1 MKLLI
6 FSGIVSGYKGLVA
19 GGMNLTIE
27 TNEMA
32 QDDTA
37 QLVGLHRKPVKVMM
51 QEGQITD
58 LNELGFTEADME
70 KFESTQF
77 DEFDGRQAKS
87 PSKRLRNVLWVLF
100 KQSGGDTESGQAF
113 KTFYEKKL
121 EEIIIHFKDK
131 IEDE

>member
-27 TNEMA
+27 TNEMNPE
-32 QDDTA
+32 DTA
-37 QLVGLHRKPVKVMM
+37 KLVGLHRKAIKVMIE
-51 QEGQITD
+51 QGEIIEND
-58 LNELGFTEADME
+58 LGFTEKE
-70 KFESTQF
+70 FEEFTNKQF
-77 DEFDGRQAKS
+77 DEFDARQSKS

-100 KQSGGDTESGQAF
+100 KQDGGDIVDGNKF
-113 KTFYEKKL
+113 KEWYDKKL
-121 EEIIIHFKDK
+121 EEIITHYKGK